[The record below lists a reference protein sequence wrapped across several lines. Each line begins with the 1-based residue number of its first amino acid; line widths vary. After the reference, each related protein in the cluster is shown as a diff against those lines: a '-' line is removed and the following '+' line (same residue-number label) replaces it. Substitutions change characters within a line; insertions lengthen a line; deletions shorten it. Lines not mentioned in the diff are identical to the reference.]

1 MKTNLLLSLIA
12 ATTLLTTSCKKNNNN
27 GTAGVKYQLQTTNRS
42 AVIARTTTGN
52 LSWTSG
58 SAYATEVKFEA
69 KKDSKEVEF
78 KSQSPQLIDLF
89 VPLVTLGTITLD
101 PGTYSEVEF
110 EVELTPSGS
119 NSALELN
126 GQYTSGTVTTPVK
139 FTVISPL
146 ELKNEKNNVVV
157 TDNNSYKALTTLNL
171 SLITKG
177 VTEAMLNSAVRTS
190 GTILISSTSNANIYN
205 IILANLHDSDEV
217 EFDHD

>member
-1 MKTNLLLSLIA
+1 MKTQLLISFIA

-42 AVIARTTTGN
+42 SVIARTTSGN
-52 LSWTSG
+52 ILWTSG

-69 KKDSKEVEF
+69 KKDNNEVEF
-78 KSQSPQLIDLF
+78 KSQTAQLIDIFLP
-89 VPLVTLGTITLD
+89 VATLSTITLN

-110 EVELTPSGS
+110 EVELNPSGS
-119 NSALELN
+119 NPALELN
-126 GQYTSGTVTTPVK
+126 GQYTSGPVTTPVK
-139 FTVISPL
+139 FTVNSPL

-171 SLITKG
+171 SLITTG
-177 VTEAMLNSAVRTS
+177 VTETMLNNAVRTG
-190 GTILISSTSNANIYN
+190 GTILISSTSNSNIYN